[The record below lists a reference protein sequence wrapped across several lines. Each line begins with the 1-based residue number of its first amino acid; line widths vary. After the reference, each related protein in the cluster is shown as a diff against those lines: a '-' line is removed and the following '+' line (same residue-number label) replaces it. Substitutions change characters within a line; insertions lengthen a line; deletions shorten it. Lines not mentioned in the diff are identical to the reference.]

1 MIPANNMSTSS
12 NLQPLVF
19 RHLLIFGNWKIKF
32 SCFKSGFQIFKIISK
47 FQFFSFQNRK
57 NEKEEREPVFTL
69 VEIYQPLRD
78 KNLLST
84 ADSGDHQSITGL
96 LQQSP
101 EVKLGN
107 YRSPVDF
114 LKNLVGDW

>member
-1 MIPANNMSTSS
+1 MKSG
-12 NLQPLVF
+12 
-19 RHLLIFGNWKIKF
+19 R
-32 SCFKSGFQIFKIISK
+32 FKSGFQIFKIISK

-78 KNLLST
+78 KNWLST
-84 ADSGDHQSITGL
+84 ANSGDRQSIIGL
-96 LQQSP
+96 LQRSP

-114 LKNLVGDW
+114 LKNPVGDW